1 VAHEYL
7 RPCQRLG
14 KGLFNRR
21 NYDGAFRVKSTPN
34 RHLIVDC
41 LKRLGKCGLAY
52 VPEVPF
58 HTPRASKTNHMR
70 WCVKWW
76 AAAAFTITFTT
87 SQLTTR

>member
-1 VAHEYL
+1 MAHEYL

-41 LKRLGKCGLAY
+41 LKRLGKCRVAHMYQKYRFTHREQVRL
-52 VPEVPF
+52 
-58 HTPRASKTNHMR
+58 NHMS
-70 WCVKWW
+70 VVVLSGGQQQL
-76 AAAAFTITFTT
+76 
-87 SQLTTR
+87 SQ